1 MILSTLLNLM
11 TFTGSPQELEAF
23 LQVFF
28 LTKCGLLVYI
38 KSTCPGAPG

>member
-11 TFTGSPQELEAF
+11 TFSPQELEAF